1 MTYLGCMAGGAI
13 SQGHAAGIVAVA
25 ALVTMAIRFSPF
37 VIFKKHTPAI
47 VLYLGEVLPFAIMGM
62 LVVYCLKGVTPLSGN
77 HGIPELAAV
86 LLTVGLHK

>member
-1 MTYLGCMAGGAI
+1 MDGEGRDKGMTYLGCMAGGTI

-47 VLYLGEVLPFAIMGM
+47 VLYGYAGCI
-62 LVVYCLKGVTPLSGN
+62 LS
-77 HGIPELAAV
+77 ERCDAAFRQSRDSRV
-86 LLTVGLHK
+86 CSSSSDSWFT

>member
-1 MTYLGCMAGGAI
+1 M
-13 SQGHAAGIVAVA
+13 
-25 ALVTMAIRFSPF
+25 
-37 VIFKKHTPAI
+37 IFKKHTPAI

-86 LLTVGLHK
+86 LLTVGLHKWKHNTLLSNIGRNDLLYDLYSMYFLTQGEKADDKNF

>member
-37 VIFKKHTPAI
+37 VIFKKTYAGDRFVSGRGASLCNYGYAGCI
-47 VLYLGEVLPFAIMGM
+47 
-62 LVVYCLKGVTPLSGN
+62 LS
-77 HGIPELAAV
+77 ERCDAAFRQSRDSGACSSSSDSWF
-86 LLTVGLHK
+86 T